1 MTRLPHVDSMRGIAI
16 LLVVMVHTAQS
27 VDGKPEALRLFTD
40 YGQMGVQAFFVASA
54 YTLCHSWFGRADEGD
69 RLSAFWIRRYFRIA
83 PLYFLGIPLYL
94 LVETL
99 WSAARGDGAVVP
111 PQYLD
116 AWNILANLAF
126 VHGFVPAANNNIVPG
141 GWSIGTEM
149 AFYAVFPLLAAVL
162 SAAAARGRT
171 ALLATAV
178 AAVALS
184 QAGLG
189 PAMALTGLQI
199 GNNGFLY
206 FNLLVQLPVFVFG
219 MLYYMLERDGCWPL
233 RGAAGN
239 AIGLAAG
246 TAATLLVW
254 YGDHPLRFAWI
265 PVAAALSFLC
275 LFRLLALCPA
285 ANPRWLRRLG
295 ELSFSIYLLH
305 FVFAHKLVYAVAE
318 EVVAL
323 IGPVAA
329 VAVFV
334 PATVGVTAWLA
345 RWTERW
351 IERPGIALGR
361 RLIAARRARAG
372 LVGAG

>member
-1 MTRLPHVDSMRGIAI
+1 MTKLPHVDSMRGIAI

-27 VDGKPEALRLFTD
+27 VDAKPEALRLFTD
-40 YGQMGVQAFFVASA
+40 YGQMGVQVFFVASA
-54 YTLCHSWFGRADEGD
+54 YTLCHSWFGRAEAGD

-83 PLYFLGIPLYL
+83 PLYCLGIPLYL

-99 WSAARGDGAVVP
+99 WSAARGEGAAVP

-116 AWNILANLAF
+116 ASNILANLAF
-126 VHGFVPAANNNIVPG
+126 VHGFVPEANNNIVPG

-149 AFYAVFPLLAAVL
+149 AFYAVFPLLAWAL
-162 SAAAARGRT
+162 SAAAARGRP
-171 ALLATAV
+171 ALLAMAV

-184 QAGLG
+184 QTALG
-189 PAMALTGLQI
+189 PAMALTGLDI

-219 MLYYMLERDGCWPL
+219 MVYYALERDGGWPL
-233 RGAAGN
+233 RGVAAN
-239 AIGLAAG
+239 AFGLAAG

-254 YGDHPLRFAWI
+254 HSAFALRFAWI
-265 PVAAALSFLC
+265 PVTAGLSFLC

-285 ANPRWLRRLG
+285 AHPRWLRRLG

-305 FVFAHKLVYAVAE
+305 FIFAHKLVYAVAADVTA
-318 EVVAL
+318 VV
-323 IGPVAA
+323 GPVVA

-334 PATVGVTAWLA
+334 PATVWATAWLA
-345 RWTERW
+345 RGTERW

-361 RLIAARRARAG
+361 RIIAARRTRAG
-372 LVGAG
+372 LAGRG